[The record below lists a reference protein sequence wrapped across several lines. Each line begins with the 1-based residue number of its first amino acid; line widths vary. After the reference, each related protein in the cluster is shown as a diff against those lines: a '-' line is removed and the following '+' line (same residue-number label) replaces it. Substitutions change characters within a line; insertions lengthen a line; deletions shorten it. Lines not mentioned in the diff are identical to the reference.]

1 MLEELVN
8 FQVFGTK
15 GGIFATHLV
24 ALVGFLSVNR
34 EAMLPGGPFVL
45 GQVLKVE
52 LVNLHVLCQFAI
64 VGGVVVAL
72 GAVEP
77 VEVAVR
83 SHVHLHGILSDA
95 LKVVLRACVT
105 FMTPQVLLQ
114 IPLVS

>member
-34 EAMLPGGPFVL
+34 KAMLPGGPLVL

-52 LVNLHVLCQFAI
+52 LVFLHVLYQFDI
-64 VGGVVVAL
+64 VGGVEVAL

-95 LKVVLRACVT
+95 LKVVLRACVL

>member
-34 EAMLPGGPFVL
+34 KAMLPGGPLVL

-52 LVNLHVLCQFAI
+52 LVNLHVLCQLAI
-64 VGGVVVAL
+64 VGGVIVAQ

-95 LKVVLRACVT
+95 LKVVLLAYVS
-105 FMTPQVLLQ
+105 FMTPKVLLQ
-114 IPLVS
+114 MPLVS

>member
-8 FQVFGTK
+8 FQVLGTK

-45 GQVLKVE
+45 GQVLIVE
-52 LVNLHVLCQFAI
+52 LVNLHVLCQSAI

-72 GAVEP
+72 AAVEP
-77 VEVAVR
+77 VQVAVR

-95 LKVVLRACVT
+95 LKVVLRACVF
-105 FMTPQVLLQ
+105 FMTPQVFHQ
-114 IPLVS
+114 MPLVS